1 MGKADGAKTWAR
13 VLSELAQVTVTV
25 EWERPAWRVRWRDGP
40 TRQALMDRAIALGE
54 YRVAAQLPASD
65 LRFARTDSSLAL
77 ALGWLAQ
84 GSPQSPAR
92 VSDGLAAVEAFCE
105 DTGYPQTRFD
115 DRVRG
120 AADLL
125 VQLSAG
131 DAAEMGALL
140 ARANPPVEPQQPTI
154 EPGPELRGQVVS
166 YRWPSG
172 GPPEAL
178 LGPSAAAATPP
189 PQPAPTC
196 QRCGKPLPA
205 AGRRGRPAKYCS
217 GACRTA
223 AHRAAATI
231 PR

>member
-1 MGKADGAKTWAR
+1 MSKADGAKIWAR

-54 YRVAAQLPASD
+54 YRVAAQLPAAD

-77 ALGWLAQ
+77 ALGWLAH
-84 GSPQSPAR
+84 GSPAR

-115 DRVRG
+115 DRARG

-125 VQLSAG
+125 VQLSSG

-140 ARANPPVEPQQPTI
+140 ARANPPVEPQQPII
-154 EPGPELRGQVVS
+154 EPGPELRGQVLS

-178 LGPSAAAATPP
+178 LGPTAASAEALSL
-189 PQPAPTC
+189 PAPAC

-205 AGRRGRPAKYCS
+205 ATSRRGRPAKYCS

-223 AHRAAATI
+223 AHRAAVAI
-231 PR
+231 PA

>member
-1 MGKADGAKTWAR
+1 MSKADGAKIWAR

-40 TRQALMDRAIALGE
+40 TRQALMDRANALGE
-54 YRVAAQLPASD
+54 YRVAAQLPAAE
-65 LRFARTDSSLAL
+65 LRFARTDSALAL

-84 GSPQSPAR
+84 GSPTR
-92 VSDGLAAVEAFCE
+92 ISDGMAAVEAFCE
-105 DTGYPQTRFD
+105 DTGYPQARFD
-115 DRVRG
+115 DRARG

-140 ARANPPVEPQQPTI
+140 ARANPPVEPRQPAI
-154 EPGPELRGQVVS
+154 EPGLELRGQVLS

-178 LGPSAAAATPP
+178 LGPSAAAAEALSL
-189 PQPAPTC
+189 PAAAC

-205 AGRRGRPAKYCS
+205 TTSRRGRPAKYCS

-223 AHRAAATI
+223 AHRAAVAI
-231 PR
+231 PA